1 MLNRRKITPFIVLLT
16 ILFSIQACGTALQS
30 TAMTSSIIYT
40 KGARQHTAM
49 LQISLPPSDVY
60 NGLLKVI
67 AKRPDLKTLNTN
79 TQRYLS
85 EVEKDGQFLS
95 AQATSLS
102 NDQTLLFIWADAG
115 NTGRTGQELAQ
126 TATEAIC
133 KELGVQCKVKEN

>member
-1 MLNRRKITPFIVLLT
+1 MKITRFIVLLT
-16 ILFSIQACGTALQS
+16 ILFSIQSCGTALQS

-49 LQISLPPSDVY
+49 LQINLPPADVY

-79 TQRYLS
+79 TQRYLI